1 MANDPLLVPCS
12 RCFKLNRVAASRLA
26 DAPTCGHC
34 KSQLLVDQPI
44 ALDDAT
50 FQSYVGRS
58 DLPVV
63 VDFWA
68 AWCGPCKVMAP
79 QFEAAAKAASGR
91 ALFAK
96 VDTDA
101 AQGVAAQFG
110 IRSIPTLIAFKQG
123 RELARQ
129 SGAMSQ
135 SQILRWLSSPNI
147 R

>member
-1 MANDPLLVPCS
+1 MANDPLLVPCG
-12 RCFKLNRVAASRLA
+12 RCFKLNRVAASRLE

-34 KSQLLVDQPI
+34 KAQLLIHEPI

-50 FQSYVGRS
+50 FQVYVGRS

-79 QFEAAAKAASGR
+79 QFEEAAKASSGR

-101 AQGVAAQFG
+101 AQSVAAQFG

-135 SQILRWLSSPNI
+135 SQILRWLSAANI